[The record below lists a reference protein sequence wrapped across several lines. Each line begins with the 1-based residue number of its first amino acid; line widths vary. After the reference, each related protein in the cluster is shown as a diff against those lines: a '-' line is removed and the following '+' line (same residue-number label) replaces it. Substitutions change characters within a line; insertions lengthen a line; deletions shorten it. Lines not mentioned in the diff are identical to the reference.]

1 MGGDLGHRR
10 MILEADPKEALKMV
24 NEQIHHGNPW
34 SSIIADI
41 QLLLNHEWECKLQH
55 VLIKRR

>member
-1 MGGDLGHRR
+1 